1 MKAGCPPA
9 FFHPPVTRLLVFF
22 KARSPG
28 GSFAT
33 RPVAAPEGPLPRS
46 PKARGSAR
54 VPGLPSRAWTP
65 APGASARGSDG
76 RSPGLRGRSG
86 PKGAL
91 RSRAR
96 SLRARKGAHGIAHK
110 PSGRSRSLPVGG
122 DSAPR
127 RPCPRSRSGPRGPS
141 LWGGE
146 AARHKGSARGIGAG
160 NDECNACRHGAKDLA
175 RAHGGRVGRGGVGN
189 GLLARRC
196 LSTLP
201 SPGDLGRARPN
212 ASSTAS

>member
-54 VPGLPSRAWTP
+54 V
-65 APGASARGSDG
+65 
-76 RSPGLRGRSG
+76 PGLRGRSG

-160 NDECNACRHGAKDLA
+160 NDERNACRHGAKDLA